1 MDQINQNNN
10 INLNPFMFQ
19 QNSIIDFSPINMNQF
34 HFQKD
39 SIINRD
45 LNCVHNEVLNEDK
58 TLNVEFKVDTGLSI
72 NVICRSNEKISEVI
86 KRYQEKTNDF
96 TENVYLS
103 NGDKLGTSSNLTLAE
118 LKILNGHRILVLHRG
133 NLLGKNIEK

>member
-1 MDQINQNNN
+1 
-10 INLNPFMFQ
+10 
-19 QNSIIDFSPINMNQF
+19 MNQF

-45 LNCVHNEVLNEDK
+45 LNCVHNEVLYEDK